1 MLKIEVFTSNYQD
14 LVIEHILNI
23 ENDEFKLNLTLDE
36 QPDLIDIRSSY
47 QSAGGQFWVAVEKS
61 LVLGTIGLFNLGNGD
76 ADLRKM
82 FVTSTH
88 RGGSEKL
95 GQQLLDTAMVWARK
109 QNYQRIFLETS
120 STFAAAIR
128 FYEKNGFKSITQ
140 EELPASFP
148 IIRVAEY
155 FYLNDLSFNLNEK

>member
-1 MLKIEVFTSNYQD
+1 MPKIEVFTSNYQD
-14 LVIEHILNI
+14 LVTEHILSI

-36 QPDLIDIRSSY
+36 QSDLIDIRLAY
-47 QSAGGQFWVAVEKS
+47 QSTGGQFWVAVEKS

-82 FVTSTH
+82 FVTSEY
-88 RGGSEKL
+88 RGENAKL
-95 GQQLLDTAMVWARK
+95 GQRLLDTAMVWARQ

-140 EELPASFP
+140 EELPKSFP
-148 IIRVAEY
+148 IIRVAEQ
-155 FYLNDLSFNLNEK
+155 FYLNDLSLSERKN